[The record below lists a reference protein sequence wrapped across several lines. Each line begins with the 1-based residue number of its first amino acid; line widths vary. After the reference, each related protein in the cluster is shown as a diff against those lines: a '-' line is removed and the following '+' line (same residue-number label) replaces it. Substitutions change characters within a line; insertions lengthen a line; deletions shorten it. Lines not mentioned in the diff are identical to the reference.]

1 MPGKIKHLILVASGK
16 GGVGKSTVATNLAL
30 TLAHLGKRTGL
41 YWMPTCT
48 DRRSRRCLAHLS
60 ARVQRRTKNSSSRKI
75 WLKAHVDGLHD

>member
-41 YWMPTCT
+41 LDADMYGPSIPTMFGASERPGSS
-48 DRRSRRCLAHLS
+48 DG
-60 ARVQRRTKNSSSRKI
+60 QKNSACRKI
-75 WLKAHVDGLHD
+75 WSEAHVDGLHD